1 MICSVINIQNF
12 YVFINAY
19 LNKYKL
25 KNMNIRELARCFN
38 VNPRKLWVKRSNN
51 EGLNTG
57 KYYYRPTCILTGFH
71 LYDL

>member
-1 MICSVINIQNF
+1 
-12 YVFINAY
+12 
-19 LNKYKL
+19 
-25 KNMNIRELARCFN
+25 MNIRELARCFN
-38 VNPRKLWVKRSNN
+38 VNPRKLWVKRSN